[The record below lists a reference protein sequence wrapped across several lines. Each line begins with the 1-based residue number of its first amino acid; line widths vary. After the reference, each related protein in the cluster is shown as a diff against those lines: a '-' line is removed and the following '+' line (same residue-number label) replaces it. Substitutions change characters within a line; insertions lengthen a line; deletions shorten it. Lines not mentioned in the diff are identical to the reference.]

1 MWAYKPY
8 PCILSQTA
16 LRVWDALLSE
26 GGKVLYRVALA
37 LLRAAEPDLV
47 AQDNAGDV
55 LRVAKAA
62 AAAAHDRDALVKVRL
77 PGPAGAAAEGD
88 VTAEVDAGH
97 ALRMPPAAIKA
108 SSHFGSILY
117 RWLMRVLLMC
127 GSMCGQEKERHDGG

>member
-1 MWAYKPY
+1 MCLCGVRRGPHYVYCRPGRLSSSANGTCLWARQLRCRHKYFTHVF
-8 PCILSQTA
+8 LQTA

-62 AAAAHDRDALVKVRL
+62 AAAAHDRDALMKVCL
-77 PGPAGAAAEGD
+77 PAAA
-88 VTAEVDAGH
+88 
-97 ALRMPPAAIKA
+97 
-108 SSHFGSILY
+108 
-117 RWLMRVLLMC
+117 
-127 GSMCGQEKERHDGG
+127 